1 MTATA
6 PGVDVPR
13 LQRRTIRLLATTQIL
28 GGVGVAMGVS
38 VGSLLLYHL
47 TGGPGLSGFGQAM
60 SVIGGAL
67 VAIPVVRVT
76 NLYGRRPGLAL
87 AYATG
92 IVGALVLVAAIVAGS
107 APLAFVGMFFFGG
120 GTAANLQARYAAT
133 DLAEPA
139 RRGRQ
144 LSMIVWATTVGAV
157 AGPLLMPKA
166 DGFIRG
172 VLDAPQYVGPFV
184 VSAIGFLLAGIVLW
198 FLLRPD
204 PLLVARRV
212 ADAPEMVKSERGLG
226 AGWRAVRGNGDAL
239 LGLTAV
245 ALGHL
250 VMVGVMVMTPVHI
263 QDTMEGHAHA
273 GHTGS
278 GWTVEGVVG
287 VIISLHIAGMYAFS
301 PIVGWAADRFG
312 RRAVILSGI
321 VLLIAACATAGTAG
335 DGTPQLAA
343 GLVLLGLGWS
353 CTMVAGSALL
363 TESVDVARRASAQA
377 LSDVT
382 MGVAGAVAGAL
393 SGVVMDAAGYP
404 ILALCAAVTTV
415 PVVVAA
421 LRARRR

>member
-1 MTATA
+1 MTATTPA
-6 PGVDVPR
+6 VDIPR

-47 TGGPGLSGFGQAM
+47 TGGPGLSGFGQAL
-60 SVIGGAL
+60 SVIGGAII
-67 VAIPVVRVT
+67 AIPVVRVT
-76 NLYGRRPGLAL
+76 NSYGRRPGLAL
-87 AYATG
+87 AYTAG
-92 IVGALVLVAAIVAGS
+92 IIGSSILVAAIVADS
-107 APLAFVGMFFFGG
+107 AALAFLGMFFFGG

-133 DLAEPA
+133 DLSEPS

-157 AGPLLMPKA
+157 AGPGLMPFA
-166 DGFIRG
+166 DGFVRDNFG
-172 VLDAPQYVGPFV
+172 LPEYAGPFV
-184 VSAIGFLLAGIVLW
+184 VSALGFVVAGLILW
-198 FLLRPD
+198 FMLRPD
-204 PLLVARRV
+204 PLLVARV
-212 ADAPEMVKSERGLG
+212 AADAPPMHKSERGLG
-226 AGWRAVRGNGDAL
+226 AGLRAVRGNPGAL
-239 LGLTAV
+239 LGITAV
-245 ALGHL
+245 ALGH
-250 VMVGVMVMTPVHI
+250 VIMVGVMVMTPVHI
-263 QDTMEGHAHA
+263 EHTMSGHEGH
-273 GHTGS
+273 GMS
-278 GWTVEGVVG
+278 VEGVVG
-287 VIISLHIAGMYAFS
+287 IVISLHIAGMYAFS

-312 RRAVILSGI
+312 RRPVILAGI
-321 VLLIAACATAGTAG
+321 VLLLAACATAGTAG

-363 TESVDVARRASAQA
+363 TESVDVARRASAQG

-415 PVVVAA
+415 PVAVAA
-421 LRARRR
+421 LRARKN